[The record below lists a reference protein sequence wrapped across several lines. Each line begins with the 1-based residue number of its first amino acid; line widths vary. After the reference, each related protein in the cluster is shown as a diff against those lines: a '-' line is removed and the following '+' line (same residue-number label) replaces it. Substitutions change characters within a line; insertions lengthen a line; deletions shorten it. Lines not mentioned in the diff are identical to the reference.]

1 VLCDMT
7 IAGSGKRQARPPVDH
22 FKKLLEETCPSHAYA
37 IKHKLRD
44 CGMMKSFMVLVSLT
58 QGIEFDEVPDKG
70 DTMPFPR
77 KDVVMTM
84 YDGRPSP
91 GMHHVSNPSLGTP
104 ALYCWGRWNAGMDG
118 HKFSWTFTYVEI

>member
-1 VLCDMT
+1 MT

-22 FKKLLEETCPSHAYA
+22 FEKLLEETCPNHAYA

-44 CGMMKSFMVLVSLT
+44 CGMMKSFMALVSLA
-58 QGIEFDEVPDKG
+58 QGIEVNEVPDKG
-70 DTMPFPR
+70 DTMPFPG

-84 YDGRPSP
+84 YDGCPSP
-91 GMHHVSNPSLGTP
+91 GMRHVSNPSLGTP
-104 ALYCWGRWNAGMDG
+104 ALYGWGRWNAGMDV